1 MKHVAWLVLVAGL
14 CILGCNG
21 SHHNSSTEPSSA
33 PIITNLKAST
43 FIRSDASTG
52 ILPLSFDYADTDGD
66 VSQVVVTFSE
76 GPATNP
82 TEGTAGHTSGIISF
96 LQAVHLPDPNARQ
109 LAFSVQVVDSAGHH
123 SNTLQG
129 QANIP

>member
-21 SHHNSSTEPSSA
+21 SHHDSSTEPSSA
-33 PIITNLKAST
+33 PIITNLKA
-43 FIRSDASTG
+43 FPVVRSDASTG
-52 ILPLSFDYADTDGD
+52 VLPLSFDYADPNGD
-66 VSQVVVTFSE
+66 VSEVVVTFSD

-82 TEGTAGHTSGIISF
+82 TEGTAGHTSGTISF
-96 LQAVHLPDPNARQ
+96 VQSVRLPAASGQ
-109 LAFSVQVVDSAGHH
+109 LTFSVQVLDSAGHP

-129 QANIP
+129 QASIP